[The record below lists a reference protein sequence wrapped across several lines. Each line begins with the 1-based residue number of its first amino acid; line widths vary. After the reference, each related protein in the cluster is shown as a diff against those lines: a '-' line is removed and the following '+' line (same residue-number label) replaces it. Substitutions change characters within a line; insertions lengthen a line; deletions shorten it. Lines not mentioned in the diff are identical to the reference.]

1 MKIDIHVHTRKT
13 KTGDSKARD
22 ITPKQFARTVL
33 STDVK
38 ILAITNH
45 NAFDLAQYEEI
56 TKQVDGAVQVWPG
69 VELDVLE
76 NGTRAHLLVIV
87 SPNRRQEFFAALTA
101 QTLGISKQNIRDA
114 LTHFTPAFGRIIG
127 E

>member
-22 ITPKQFARTVL
+22 ITPEQFARIVL

-69 VELDVLE
+69 VELDVVE
-76 NGTRAHLLVIV
+76 NKTRAHLLVIV
-87 SPNRRQEFFAALTA
+87 SPNRRQEFLRSQRHGQDKDSRSHRFVLLQYWDGSA
-101 QTLGISKQNIRDA
+101 GV
-114 LTHFTPAFGRIIG
+114 
-127 E
+127 

>member
-13 KTGDSKARD
+13 KIGDSKARD
-22 ITPKQFARTVL
+22 VTPEQFARTVL

-69 VELDVLE
+69 VELDVCCHRPDRVPFSAE
-76 NGTRAHLLVIV
+76 
-87 SPNRRQEFFAALTA
+87 SPEPGDHPGVKVAVGGFRVEA
-101 QTLGISKQNIRDA
+101 G
-114 LTHFTPAFGRIIG
+114 G
-127 E
+127 